1 MKIWFA
7 GGASLAGKLVLS
19 KGNRMEFISAL
30 INGLSSGGIYAIIA
44 LGYTMVYGIAKML
57 NFAHGDII
65 MMGGYAM
72 YVTLLLMNQP
82 LIALIAAVLFC
93 VILGI
98 CVERFAYKPLRGASP
113 LAVLITAIG
122 VSYLLQSL
130 SLIMFGSNPKMLM
143 PLKIDGFLKIGALTV
158 DYSTLVTLAVSI
170 VVMAALTIFVK
181 KSKTGR
187 AMVAVSEDRDAA
199 LLMGINTNRII
210 SITFAIGSAL
220 AAVACYLMMT
230 KGDTVV
236 PTFGSMPG
244 IKAFTAA
251 VIGGIG
257 SIPGAMLGGILLGII
272 EALCNTRALAPILG
286 PYTIAI
292 EFAVLIVILLVKPA
306 GLLGKA
312 RREKV

>member
-1 MKIWFA
+1 
-7 GGASLAGKLVLS
+7 
-19 KGNRMEFISAL
+19 MEFISAL
-30 INGLSSGGIYAIIA
+30 INGLSAGGIYAMIA

-82 LIALIAAVLFC
+82 LLALGAAIIFC
-93 VILGI
+93 IILGI

-130 SLIMFGSNPKMLM
+130 AQIIFKTEPKTI
-143 PLKIDGFLKIGALTV
+143 PALKIDGFLALGKLAI
-158 DYSTLVTLAVSI
+158 DYSTMVTLAVTVI
-170 VVMAALTIFVK
+170 VMIILTMFVK

-199 LLMGINTNRII
+199 LLMGINTNGII
-210 SITFAIGSAL
+210 SVTFAIGSAL
-220 AAVACYLMMT
+220 AAVACVLMMT
-230 KGDTVV
+230 RGDFLV
-236 PTFGSMPG
+236 PGFGSMPG

-257 SIPGAMLGGILLGII
+257 SIPGAMLGGILLCVI
-272 EALCNTRALAPILG
+272 ESVCTSLG
-286 PYTIAI
+286 LDNYAIAI

>member
-1 MKIWFA
+1 
-7 GGASLAGKLVLS
+7 
-19 KGNRMEFISAL
+19 MEFISAL

-72 YVTLLLMNQP
+72 YVTLLLMDMP
-82 LIALIAAVLFC
+82 ILALAVAILFC
-93 VILGI
+93 IVLGI

-122 VSYLLQSL
+122 VSYLLQSIA
-130 SLIMFGSNPKMLM
+130 LIIFNTNPKMLM
-143 PLKIDGFLKIGALTV
+143 SLKIDGFVKLGTLII
-158 DYSTLVTLAVSI
+158 DYSTLVTLAVS
-170 VVMAALTIFVK
+170 VAVMVALTVFVK
-181 KSKTGR
+181 YSKTGR

-210 SITFAIGSAL
+210 SVTFAIGSAL

-257 SIPGAMLGGILLGII
+257 SIPGAMLGGILLGVI
-272 EALCNTRALAPILG
+272 EALCNTKALAPILG